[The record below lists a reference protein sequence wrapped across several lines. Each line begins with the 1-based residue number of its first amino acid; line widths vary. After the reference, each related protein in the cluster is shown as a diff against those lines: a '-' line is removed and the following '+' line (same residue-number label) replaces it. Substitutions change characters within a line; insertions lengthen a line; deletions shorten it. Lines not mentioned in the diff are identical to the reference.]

1 MPFALTESSQLICAH
16 PKGLLTLIAGQS
28 KLTVKGARVL
38 VDGDLDSA
46 AISGCL
52 TPVTPPPAGPTNLP
66 CTSVKKVIGG
76 VSLKLKV
83 QGKGVLLENIQ
94 GVTNGILVNVTD
106 QPWTVQDAGE
116 TKLKAT

>member
-16 PKGLLTLIAGQS
+16 PKGVLTLIAGQS

-46 AISGCL
+46 DISGCL
-52 TPVTPPPAGPTNLP
+52 TPRTPPPSGPTNIP
-66 CTSVKKVIGG
+66 CTKVTSAVGG

-94 GVTNGILVNVTD
+94 GFTNGTLVNVPN
-106 QPWTVQDAGE
+106 QPWSVQDAGE